1 MDISWLYKTHIYS
14 IQLQNCMETQVVI
27 ILLKLTQKKP
37 QRSFSAARIYTL
49 IIENKKN
56 LCY

>member
-1 MDISWLYKTHIYS
+1 MDISWLYK
-14 IQLQNCMETQVVI
+14 TQVVI